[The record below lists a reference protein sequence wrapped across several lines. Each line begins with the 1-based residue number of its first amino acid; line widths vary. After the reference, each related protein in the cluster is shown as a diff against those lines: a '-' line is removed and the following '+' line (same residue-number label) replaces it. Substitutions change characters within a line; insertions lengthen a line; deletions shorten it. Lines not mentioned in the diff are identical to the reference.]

1 MPDRVLL
8 LESDPMRQV
17 GFRAAL
23 AAAGYV
29 GVAVSDPEE
38 AAGLLGDGGFHLVL
52 LGPGERADA
61 AEPIR
66 QAQDH
71 PPIVALAEL
80 PDCVIGQALPGEKPP
95 RDLPAILEALTRY
108 VRFAPPRGR
117 ETQAEH
123 EKLLDEWADFD
134 RRPG

>member
-23 AAAGYV
+23 AAAGYT
-29 GVAVSDPEE
+29 GVAVSDPED
-38 AAGLLGDGGFHLVL
+38 AVGLLGTGPFHLIL
-52 LGPGERADA
+52 LGPGERAEA
-61 AEPIR
+61 ARPL
-66 QAQDH
+66 QAAPER

-108 VRFAPPRGR
+108 VRFAPPRGQ
-117 ETQAEH
+117 ETQAEY
-123 EKLLDEWADFD
+123 EKLLHEWTEYDERA
-134 RRPG
+134 G

>member
-23 AAAGYV
+23 ASAGYA
-29 GVAVSDPEE
+29 GLAVSDPEQ
-38 AAGLLGDGGFHLVL
+38 AAKLLGEGGFHLLL

-61 AEPIR
+61 IQPIR
-66 QAQDH
+66 QLQGH
-71 PPIVALAEL
+71 PAIVALALL

-117 ETQAEH
+117 ETQAEQ
-123 EKLLDEWADFD
+123 EKLLDEWAA
-134 RRPG
+134 

>member
-38 AAGLLGDGGFHLVL
+38 AAGLLGDGGVHLVL
-52 LGPGERADA
+52 LRPGGGGAAGGGAVRGGGGFPPPLPAPGGGPEGGK
-61 AEPIR
+61 PIR
-66 QAQDH
+66 QAPDH

-80 PDCVIGQALPGEKPP
+80 PDCV
-95 RDLPAILEALTRY
+95 
-108 VRFAPPRGR
+108 
-117 ETQAEH
+117 
-123 EKLLDEWADFD
+123 
-134 RRPG
+134 